1 MRVKKVVGIWIVSV
15 IFTSV
20 WLGAGFY
27 YAVRIPIVTQPAVV
41 INIEK
46 GDSFNRIIE
55 KLRDQGLSVQP
66 FLFKLLALSSNSFKK
81 IKTGEYQLDNGL
93 TLQGIL
99 SQLVQGKTRRYSI
112 TFPEGWSFKQMLQ
125 KIAINPNL
133 QHTLPAIDDPAFTAK
148 LDLATSHPEGVFFPD
163 TYFFDK
169 QTTDVALLKRAQ
181 QKMQTILQQEWQN
194 KADNLPLKTPYEVLI
209 LASIVEKET
218 AASEERPKIA
228 GVFIERLNQA
238 MPLQTDPTVIYG
250 MGDSYTGDIKSKDL
264 LTVTPYNTYLIK
276 GLPPTPIAMPGRA
289 AISAVLHPEQG
300 HWLYFVARGDGTHV
314 FSSTLAEHNAAV
326 ETYQRNKR

>member
-41 INIEK
+41 IDIEK

-81 IKTGEYQLDNGL
+81 IKTGEYQFDKGL

-181 QKMQTILQQEWQN
+181 QKMQTILQQEWRN